1 MKNYELIEELSKLPA
16 GCKISLSG
24 RLKPNEVTYV
34 GDQDG
39 LGDDDYYI
47 IDKDVSS
54 VTQAGE
60 VIIII

>member
-1 MKNYELIEELSKLPA
+1 MKNYELIAELSKLPA
-16 GCKISLSG
+16 GCKITLSG

-34 GDQDG
+34 GDPDG

-54 VTQAGE
+54 VTQDGD
-60 VIIII
+60 VIIFI